1 MIRRPPRSTL
11 FPYTTLFRSD
21 STEQEA
27 ARKHE
32 RAGSVARGLRL
43 LCGLDRECAD
53 ACPHVTV
60 QVPSLLVSS
69 SARSGVPRV
78 APAALAWAYV
88 SVSNDGAGLQ

>member
-27 ARKHE
+27 ARKQE